1 MTRWLFCLLIA
12 MTLFRRDAS
21 AESVVGPPGGGTS
34 RSVSRTVWLVAAD
47 TVTVRV
53 VLPSEVAAE
62 LVGKSMPLLSNEGL
76 ANYVLSRVSVVSAG
90 AACPAIDQGYDLG
103 KVNSLSVGASLYG
116 FEIVFH
122 CPAAADK
129 TLHFGAMFD
138 AAPQHI
144 DYARIDRDGR
154 QVDQLFAAHRQDLSV
169 PLRGELPAAGAGTWA
184 RLGASHIGTRLDVC
198 CALLGLF
205 VLARRRRH
213 LLMVAVA
220 LLAGYGASV
229 AVSADGRL
237 VPDSAALAGGIGFLC
252 VSVATL
258 LVAAATKHTRVLAR
272 AVGAGFL
279 LLSAAAW
286 ALHRPS
292 AACISFGFGI
302 IACVLLRTRLS
313 ADALPLILLSGM
325 CAFFDGFVLPADY
338 ARLQVWAGTVGQA
351 AAFNAGALGSA
362 CLLLAA
368 LAAATALA
376 RRLALRM
383 SAALAEDLCA
393 TALAGCVT
401 FWLLSRLY

>member
-1 MTRWLFCLLIA
+1 M
-12 MTLFRRDAS
+12 
-21 AESVVGPPGGGTS
+21 
-34 RSVSRTVWLVAAD
+34 
-47 TVTVRV
+47 

-129 TLHFGAMFD
+129 TLHFGAMLMPRRNISIMRGSTGT
-138 AAPQHI
+138 AGKSISYSPLI
-144 DYARIDRDGR
+144 GR
-154 QVDQLFAAHRQDLSV
+154 TCRY

-229 AVSADGRL
+229 AVSADGGWY
-237 VPDSAALAGGIGFLC
+237 PTA
-252 VSVATL
+252 
-258 LVAAATKHTRVLAR
+258 
-272 AVGAGFL
+272 
-279 LLSAAAW
+279 
-286 ALHRPS
+286 
-292 AACISFGFGI
+292 
-302 IACVLLRTRLS
+302 RLS
-313 ADALPLILLSGM
+313 
-325 CAFFDGFVLPADY
+325 PAASDFY
-338 ARLQVWAGTVGQA
+338 A
-351 AAFNAGALGSA
+351 
-362 CLLLAA
+362 
-368 LAAATALA
+368 
-376 RRLALRM
+376 
-383 SAALAEDLCA
+383 
-393 TALAGCVT
+393 
-401 FWLLSRLY
+401 